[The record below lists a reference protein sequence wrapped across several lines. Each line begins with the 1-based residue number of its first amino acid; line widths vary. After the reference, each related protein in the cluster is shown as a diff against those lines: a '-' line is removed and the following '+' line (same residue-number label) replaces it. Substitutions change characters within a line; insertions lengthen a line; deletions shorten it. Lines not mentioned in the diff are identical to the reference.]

1 MQQPVPSFDIFL
13 GKWANIAIRCRV
25 WSGFSAVLSN
35 EYGRTEKPCVECKH
49 RGGKMRDAAAAFIDE
64 VKSKTHL
71 NQLLKDLV
79 FSICLKAENERIPL
93 SVRNGEILMDHN
105 NNDEI
110 YDAIIS
116 GPRDSIQAILT
127 GKEKLRD
134 AMRWNDVTVTST
146 FRKLLFLES
155 LFYLSK
161 PRKHI

>member
-1 MQQPVPSFDIFL
+1 
-13 GKWANIAIRCRV
+13 
-25 WSGFSAVLSN
+25 
-35 EYGRTEKPCVECKH
+35 
-49 RGGKMRDAAAAFIDE
+49 MRDAAAAFIDE

-93 SVRNGEILMDHN
+93 SVRNGEIVMDYN